1 MDRIK
6 KFIKENTFLS
16 ISLVLLSTTMIII
29 AVAYIPDW
37 NNGEKHKSNTST
49 KINSESKSNI
59 ELNETGNYA
68 KYYKKK
74 DFVCDALSERIY
86 LANDSSFI
94 SSDGVKYKYYLY
106 NVSKKY
112 ENEQN
117 CLLVFESDKKIIGYY
132 DIPGDGYYYSNNG
145 IVYSDL
151 TYDKV
156 ENRQLVTIGKYVAHE
171 QTVEKLKSKYD
182 YIYYYRLTDLIGG
195 NEGSSLLVCQQAIY
209 KNIYSPYS
217 TVLEVFEGYNIQ
229 KVFPYNVVSE
239 TEVFT
244 YGIIDKDC
252 YDYVDR
258 KCTYGFMIN
267 EDLEKYVDSIAFI
280 NESYIVFKDGTV
292 YLYERY

>member
-1 MDRIK
+1 MDKIK
-6 KFIKENTFLS
+6 KFIKENIFLA
-16 ISLVLLSTTMIII
+16 ISLTLLFIILIVI
-29 AVAYIPDW
+29 AVSYIPDW
-37 NNGEKHKSNTST
+37 NNDEQHEGNTSP
-49 KINSESKSNI
+49 KINSELKSKT
-59 ELNETGNYA
+59 ELNEVGKYA
-68 KYYKKK
+68 KYYREK
-74 DFVCDALSERIY
+74 DFVCDALSENIY
-86 LANDSSFI
+86 LANDKSFI
-94 SSDGVKYKYYLY
+94 SYDGENYKYFLY
-106 NVSKKY
+106 DISKKY
-112 ENEQN
+112 NNEQN
-117 CLLVFESDKKIIGYY
+117 CLLVFKSNKKIIGYF
-132 DIPGDGYYYSNNG
+132 DIPGDGYTYNPNG
-145 IVYSDL
+145 VVYSDL

-171 QTVEKLKSKYD
+171 QTVEKIKSKYD

-209 KNIYSPYS
+209 KNIYSPSS

-244 YGIIDKDC
+244 YGIIDRDC

-258 KCTYGFMIN
+258 KCIYGFMIN

-292 YLYERY
+292 YFYERY